1 MNKVYIEAEK
11 MNELNQM
18 ECFVVGKN
26 NKIATNYEKYQFFE
40 SEFPAGNCI
49 NLENAKNWTDCP
61 LKNVSEEHL

>member
-26 NKIATNYEKYQFFE
+26 NKIATNYDEYLFFE
-40 SEFPAGNCI
+40 SEFAA
-49 NLENAKNWTDCP
+49 ENWIIIISHYNIGY
-61 LKNVSEEHL
+61 

>member
-26 NKIATNYEKYQFFE
+26 NKIATNYDKYQFFE
-40 SEFPAGNCI
+40 SEFAAGNWI
-49 NLENAKNWTDCP
+49 NSEDAKNWTDCTFRI
-61 LKNVSEEHL
+61 VSEEHI